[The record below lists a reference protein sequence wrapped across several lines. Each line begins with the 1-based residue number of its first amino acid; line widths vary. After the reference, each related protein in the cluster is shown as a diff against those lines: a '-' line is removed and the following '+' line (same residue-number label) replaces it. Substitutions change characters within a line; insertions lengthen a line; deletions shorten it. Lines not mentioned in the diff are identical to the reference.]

1 MRRWLPVLG
10 ILISVLVLVLILSR
24 VDLRETAGNV
34 RRLGW
39 GNWLIGAGIYLSA
52 FLPRGWRWKLMLPE
66 SEGLRWRWVT
76 AIVVLGYAANDLLPF
91 RLGELVRSYLAGERF
106 KLPKLTCLGTIA
118 VEKVLD
124 GCCLLGLLA
133 ACLPLIH
140 VQGEATLAF
149 HRMCLLACCLFGVA
163 IAGCFGLA
171 FWERRALGLAQRF
184 GMPLATRLVRAGLSA
199 TGFFRRRVFWGV
211 AALTLLVWLLEAA
224 CFVFFAAKLGVQEPW
239 PKGVFCLVVVNLSI
253 LVPSAPGYVGVF
265 HAGAVAAFLA
275 MGLDAALGL
284 ALGAVTHSAQFV
296 PTVLVGLALAAAWRL
311 NWRRLYHLKDE

>member
-1 MRRWLPVLG
+1 MRKWLPLLG
-10 ILISVLVLVLILSR
+10 ILISVLVLVLIFSR
-24 VDLRETAGNV
+24 VDLRDTVGNM

-66 SEGLRWRWVT
+66 SDRLPWRWVT
-76 AIVVLGYAANDLLPF
+76 AVVVLGYAANDLLPF

-133 ACLPLIH
+133 ACLPLIQ
-140 VQGEATLAF
+140 VRGEATAAF
-149 HRMCLLACCLFGVA
+149 HRMCLLATSLFGLA
-163 IAGCFGLA
+163 IAGCFWLA
-171 FWERRALGLAQRF
+171 FRERQALGFAQRF
-184 GMPLATRLVRAGLSA
+184 GPPLATRLVEAGLSA
-199 TGFFRRRVFWGV
+199 TGFFRRPVFWGV
-211 AALTLLVWLLEAA
+211 AALTVLVWLLEAA
-224 CFVFFAAKLGVQEPW
+224 CFVFFAAKLGVPDPW

-275 MGLDAALGL
+275 MGFDASLGL
-284 ALGAVTHSAQFV
+284 AIGTVTHGAQFL
-296 PTVLVGLALAAAWRL
+296 PTVLIGLVLAAAWGL